1 MNNTIT
7 IKNCRVVNEGQI
19 IEQDLIIKNG
29 RFEKIANEVEAEG
42 EVVDAA
48 GLFLFPGVI
57 DDQCHFR
64 EPGLTERGSIKTE
77 SLSAIAGGTTS
88 FMDMPNVLPPTLD
101 LGLWRD
107 KISIAEQSA
116 SANFSFYMG
125 TSNTNIDEIKSIDPS
140 EVCGIKIFMGSSTG
154 NLHVDSEDALND
166 LFKESP
172 VIITTHCE
180 DDPIIKSLEQE
191 FLAKYGEKIPVEM
204 HSEIRSREACLKS
217 SKKAIELAKKH
228 NANLHILHLT
238 TKEEVELFSN
248 KPINEKTI
256 TAAVCIPHLSFSRE
270 DYATKG
276 TLIKCNP
283 SIKET
288 SDRDALRKGLLEG
301 YIDYVATDH
310 APHQLEGKS
319 NDYMDCPSGIPS
331 VQHTLL
337 VLLELVR
344 EGVYSLSDVPYYL
357 SHKVADRFKII
368 DRGYIREGYW
378 ADCVLVDLEHKY
390 TVTKENTSY
399 FCGWSPFEG
408 DTFNSKVISTFVNGR
423 HAYNEGKILENN
435 LGIQLEFDRYIWI
448 KI

>member
-1 MNNTIT
+1 MSNTIT
-7 IKNCRVVNEGQI
+7 IKNCKVVNEGQI
-19 IEQDLIIKNG
+19 TEKDLIIKNG
-29 RFEKIANEVEAEG
+29 RFEKIGNDLASEG
-42 EVVDAA
+42 ETIDAA
-48 GLFLFPGVI
+48 GLFLFPGII

-77 SLSAIAGGTTS
+77 SLSAVAGGTTS
-88 FMDMPNVLPPTLD
+88 FMDMPNVIPPTLSLD
-101 LGLWRD
+101 LWRD
-107 KISIAEQSA
+107 KISIAEKTA

-125 TSNTNIDEIKSIDPS
+125 TSNTNIDEIKAIDPK

-166 LFKESP
+166 LFRESP

-180 DDPIIKSLEQE
+180 DDPMIKAKEQE

-217 SKKAIELAKKH
+217 SKKAIDLAERYG
-228 NANLHILHLT
+228 ANLHILHLT

-248 KPINEKTI
+248 KPLNEKMI
-256 TAAVCIPHLSFSRE
+256 TAEVCIPHLYFSRD

-288 SDRDALRKGLLEG
+288 ADRDALRAGLLEG

-344 EGVYSLSDVPYYL
+344 EGVYSLDDLPYYL

-378 ADCVLVDLEHKY
+378 ADCVLVDLEHQHKI
-390 TVTKENTSY
+390 TKENTSY

-408 DTFNSKVISTFVNGR
+408 DTFNSKVISTFVNGT
-423 HAYNEGKILENN
+423 HAYNEGKILETN
-435 LGIQLEFDRYIWI
+435 LGMQLEFDR
-448 KI
+448 

>member
-1 MNNTIT
+1 
-7 IKNCRVVNEGQI
+7 VNEGQI

-238 TKEEVELFSN
+238 TKEEIELFSN

-256 TAAVCIPHLSFSRE
+256 TAEVCIPHLYFSRE

-435 LGIQLEFDRYIWI
+435 LGIQLEFDR
-448 KI
+448 

>member
-1 MNNTIT
+1 MSNTIT
-7 IKNCRVVNEGQI
+7 IKNCKVVNEGQI
-19 IEQDLIIKNG
+19 NEKDLIIKNG
-29 RFEKIANEVEAEG
+29 RFEKIGNDLASEG
-42 EVVDAA
+42 ETIDAA
-48 GLFLFPGVI
+48 GLFLFPGII

-77 SLSAIAGGTTS
+77 SLSAVAGGTTS
-88 FMDMPNVLPPTLD
+88 FMDMPNVIPPTLSLD
-101 LGLWRD
+101 LWRD
-107 KISIAEQSA
+107 KISIAEKTA

-125 TSNTNIDEIKSIDPS
+125 TSNTNIDEIKAIDPK

-166 LFKESP
+166 LFRESP

-180 DDPIIKSLEQE
+180 DDPMIKAKEQE

-217 SKKAIELAKKH
+217 SKKAIDLAERYG
-228 NANLHILHLT
+228 ANLHILHLT

-248 KPINEKTI
+248 KPLNEKMI
-256 TAAVCIPHLSFSRE
+256 TAEVCIPHLYFSRD

-288 SDRDALRKGLLEG
+288 ADRDALRAGLLEG

-344 EGVYSLSDVPYYL
+344 EGVYSLDDLPYYL

-378 ADCVLVDLEHKY
+378 ADCVLVDLEHQHKI
-390 TVTKENTSY
+390 TKENTSY

-408 DTFNSKVISTFVNGR
+408 DTFNSKVISTFVNGT
-423 HAYNEGKILENN
+423 HAYNEGKILETN
-435 LGIQLEFDRYIWI
+435 LGMQLEFDR
-448 KI
+448 

>member
-1 MNNTIT
+1 M
-7 IKNCRVVNEGQI
+7 NEGQI

-29 RFEKIANEVEAEG
+29 RFEKIANEVESEG
-42 EVVDAA
+42 EIVDAA
-48 GLFLFPGVI
+48 GLFLFPGII

-125 TSNTNIDEIKSIDPS
+125 TSNTNIDEIKSINPS

-154 NLHVDSEDALND
+154 NLHVDSDDALND

-228 NANLHILHLT
+228 DANLHILHLT
-238 TKEEVELFSN
+238 TKEEIELFSN
-248 KPINEKTI
+248 KPINEKMI
-256 TAAVCIPHLSFSRE
+256 TAEVCIPHLYFSRE

-435 LGIQLEFDRYIWI
+435 LGIQLEFDR
-448 KI
+448 

>member
-1 MNNTIT
+1 LSNTIT
-7 IKNCRVVNEGQI
+7 IKNCKVVNEGQI
-19 IEQDLIIKNG
+19 TEKDLIIKNG
-29 RFEKIANEVEAEG
+29 RFEKIGNDLASEG
-42 EVVDAA
+42 ETIDAA
-48 GLFLFPGVI
+48 GLFLFPGII

-77 SLSAIAGGTTS
+77 SLSAVAGGTTS
-88 FMDMPNVLPPTLD
+88 FMDMPNVIPPTLSLD
-101 LGLWRD
+101 LWRD
-107 KISIAEQSA
+107 KISIAEKTA

-125 TSNTNIDEIKSIDPS
+125 TSNTNIDEIKAIDPK

-166 LFKESP
+166 LFRESP

-180 DDPIIKSLEQE
+180 DDPMIKAKEQE

-217 SKKAIELAKKH
+217 SKKAIDLAERYG
-228 NANLHILHLT
+228 ANLHILHLT

-248 KPINEKTI
+248 KPLNEKMI
-256 TAAVCIPHLSFSRE
+256 TAEVCIPHLYFSRD

-288 SDRDALRKGLLEG
+288 ADRDALRAGLLEG

-344 EGVYSLSDVPYYL
+344 EGVYSLDDLPYYL

-378 ADCVLVDLEHKY
+378 ADCVLVDLEHQHKI
-390 TVTKENTSY
+390 TKENTSY

-408 DTFNSKVISTFVNGR
+408 DTFNSKVISTFVNGT
-423 HAYNEGKILENN
+423 HAYNEGKILETN
-435 LGIQLEFDRYIWI
+435 LGMQLEFDR
-448 KI
+448 

>member
-1 MNNTIT
+1 MNNTVT
-7 IKNCRVVNEGQI
+7 IKNCKVVNEGQI
-19 IEQDLIIKNG
+19 EEKDLVIKNG
-29 RFEKIANEVEAEG
+29 RFEKIGNDLVSEG
-42 EVVDAA
+42 EVIDAA

-88 FMDMPNVLPPTLD
+88 FMDMPNVIPPTLD

-107 KISIAEQSA
+107 KISIAEQTA

-125 TSNTNIDEIKSIDPS
+125 TSNTNIDEIKAIDPK

-154 NLHVDSEDALND
+154 NLHVDSDDALND

-180 DDPIIKSLEQE
+180 DDPIIKAKEQE

-204 HSEIRSREACLKS
+204 HAEIRSREACLKS
-217 SKKAIELAKKH
+217 SKKAIGLAEKH

-238 TKEEVELFSN
+238 TKEEIELFSN
-248 KPINEKTI
+248 KPLSEKTI
-256 TAAVCIPHLSFSRE
+256 TAEVCIPHLYFSKE

-288 SDRDALRKGLLEG
+288 ADRDALRKGLLEG

-337 VLLELVR
+337 VLL
-344 EGVYSLSDVPYYL
+344 
-357 SHKVADRFKII
+357 
-368 DRGYIREGYW
+368 
-378 ADCVLVDLEHKY
+378 
-390 TVTKENTSY
+390 
-399 FCGWSPFEG
+399 
-408 DTFNSKVISTFVNGR
+408 
-423 HAYNEGKILENN
+423 
-435 LGIQLEFDRYIWI
+435 
-448 KI
+448 

>member
-1 MNNTIT
+1 MSNTIT
-7 IKNCRVVNEGQI
+7 IKNCKVVNEGQI
-19 IEQDLIIKNG
+19 TEKDLIIKNG
-29 RFEKIANEVEAEG
+29 RFEKIGNDLASEG
-42 EVVDAA
+42 ETIDAA
-48 GLFLFPGVI
+48 GLFLFPGII

-77 SLSAIAGGTTS
+77 SLSAVAGGTTS
-88 FMDMPNVLPPTLD
+88 FMDMPNVIPPTLSLD
-101 LGLWRD
+101 LWRD
-107 KISIAEQSA
+107 KISIAEKTA

-125 TSNTNIDEIKSIDPS
+125 TSNTNIDEIKAIEPK

-166 LFKESP
+166 LFRESP

-180 DDPIIKSLEQE
+180 DDPMIKAKEQE

-217 SKKAIELAKKH
+217 SKKAIDLAERYVT
-228 NANLHILHLT
+228 NLHILHLT

-248 KPINEKTI
+248 KPLNEKMI
-256 TAAVCIPHLSFSRE
+256 TAEVCIPHLYFSRD

-288 SDRDALRKGLLEG
+288 ADRDALRAGLLAG

-344 EGVYSLSDVPYYL
+344 EGVYSLDDLPYYL

-378 ADCVLVDLEHKY
+378 ADCVLVDLEHQHKI
-390 TVTKENTSY
+390 TKENTSY

-408 DTFNSKVISTFVNGR
+408 DTFNSKVISTFVNGT
-423 HAYNEGKILENN
+423 HAYNEGKILETN
-435 LGIQLEFDRYIWI
+435 LGMQLEFDR
-448 KI
+448 

>member
-1 MNNTIT
+1 LNNTVT
-7 IKNCRVVNEGQI
+7 IKNCKVVNEGQI
-19 IEQDLIIKNG
+19 EEKDLVIKNG
-29 RFEKIANEVEAEG
+29 RFEKIGNDLLSEG
-42 EVVDAA
+42 EVIDAA

-88 FMDMPNVLPPTLD
+88 FMDMPNVIPPTLD
-101 LGLWRD
+101 LGLWRE
-107 KISIAEQSA
+107 KISIAEQTA

-125 TSNTNIDEIKSIDPS
+125 TSNTNIDEIKAIDPK

-154 NLHVDSEDALND
+154 NLHVDSDDALND

-180 DDPIIKSLEQE
+180 DDPIIKAKEQE
-191 FLAKYGEKIPVEM
+191 FLAKYGENIPVEM
-204 HSEIRSREACLKS
+204 HAEIRAREACLKS
-217 SKKAIELAKKH
+217 SKKAIGLAEKH

-238 TKEEVELFSN
+238 TKEEIELFSN
-248 KPINEKTI
+248 KPLSEKRI
-256 TAAVCIPHLSFSRE
+256 TAEVCIPHLYFSKD

-288 SDRDALRKGLLEG
+288 ADRDALRKGLLEG

-319 NDYMDCPSGIPS
+319 NNYMDCPSGIPS

-344 EGVYSLSDVPYYL
+344 EGVYSLNDLPYYL

-368 DRGYIREGYW
+368 DRGYVREGYW
-378 ADCVLVDLEHKY
+378 ADCVLVDLEHEHKI
-390 TVTKENTSY
+390 TKENTSY

-408 DTFNSKVISTFVNGR
+408 DTFNSKIISTFVNGR
-423 HAYNEGKILENN
+423 HAYNEGKILETN
-435 LGIQLEFDRYIWI
+435 LGMQLEFDR
-448 KI
+448 

>member
-1 MNNTIT
+1 M
-7 IKNCRVVNEGQI
+7 NEGQI

-191 FLAKYGEKIPVEM
+191 FLAKYGEKFPVEM

-256 TAAVCIPHLSFSRE
+256 TAEVCIPHLYFSRE

-435 LGIQLEFDRYIWI
+435 LGIQLEFDR
-448 KI
+448 

>member
-1 MNNTIT
+1 MSNTIT
-7 IKNCRVVNEGQI
+7 IKNCKVVNEGQI
-19 IEQDLIIKNG
+19 TEKDLIIKNG
-29 RFEKIANEVEAEG
+29 RFEKIGNDLASEG
-42 EVVDAA
+42 ETIDAA
-48 GLFLFPGVI
+48 GLFLFPGII

-77 SLSAIAGGTTS
+77 SLSAVAGGTTS
-88 FMDMPNVLPPTLD
+88 FMDMPNVIPPTLSLD
-101 LGLWRD
+101 LWRD
-107 KISIAEQSA
+107 KISIAEKTA

-125 TSNTNIDEIKSIDPS
+125 TSNTNIDEIKAIDPK

-166 LFKESP
+166 LFRESP

-180 DDPIIKSLEQE
+180 DDPMIKAKEQE

-217 SKKAIELAKKH
+217 SKKAIDLAERYG
-228 NANLHILHLT
+228 ANLHILHLT
-238 TKEEVELFSN
+238 TKEEVKLFSN
-248 KPINEKTI
+248 KPLNEKMI
-256 TAAVCIPHLSFSRE
+256 TAEVCIPHLYFSKD

-288 SDRDALRKGLLEG
+288 ADRDALRAGLLEG

-344 EGVYSLSDVPYYL
+344 EGVYSLDDLPYYL

-378 ADCVLVDLEHKY
+378 ADCVLVDLEHQHKI
-390 TVTKENTSY
+390 TKENTSY

-408 DTFNSKVISTFVNGR
+408 DTFNSKVMSTFVNGT
-423 HAYNEGKILENN
+423 HAYNEGKILETN
-435 LGIQLEFDRYIWI
+435 LGMQLEFDR
-448 KI
+448 

>member
-1 MNNTIT
+1 MSNTIT
-7 IKNCRVVNEGQI
+7 IKNCKVVNEGQI
-19 IEQDLIIKNG
+19 TEKDLIIKNG
-29 RFEKIANEVEAEG
+29 RFEKIGNDLASEG
-42 EVVDAA
+42 ETIDAA
-48 GLFLFPGVI
+48 GLFLFPGII

-77 SLSAIAGGTTS
+77 SLSAVAGGTTS
-88 FMDMPNVLPPTLD
+88 FMDMPNVIPPTLSLD
-101 LGLWRD
+101 LWRD
-107 KISIAEQSA
+107 KISIAEKTA

-125 TSNTNIDEIKSIDPS
+125 TSNTNIDEIKAIDPK

-166 LFKESP
+166 LFRESP

-180 DDPIIKSLEQE
+180 DDPMIKAKEQE

-217 SKKAIELAKKH
+217 SKKAIDLAERYG
-228 NANLHILHLT
+228 ANLHILHLT

-248 KPINEKTI
+248 KPLNEKLI
-256 TAAVCIPHLSFSRE
+256 TAEVCIPHLYFSRD

-288 SDRDALRKGLLEG
+288 ADRDALRAGLLEG

-344 EGVYSLSDVPYYL
+344 EGVYSLDDLPYYL

-378 ADCVLVDLEHKY
+378 ADCVLVDLEHQHKI
-390 TVTKENTSY
+390 TKENTSY

-408 DTFNSKVISTFVNGR
+408 DTFNSKVISTFVNGT
-423 HAYNEGKILENN
+423 HAYNEGKILETN
-435 LGIQLEFDRYIWI
+435 LGMQLEFDR
-448 KI
+448 

>member
-1 MNNTIT
+1 MSNTIT
-7 IKNCRVVNEGQI
+7 IKNCKVVNEGQI
-19 IEQDLIIKNG
+19 TEKDLIIKNG
-29 RFEKIANEVEAEG
+29 RFEKIGNDLASEG
-42 EVVDAA
+42 ETIDAA
-48 GLFLFPGVI
+48 GLFLFPGII

-77 SLSAIAGGTTS
+77 SLSAVAGGTTS
-88 FMDMPNVLPPTLD
+88 FMDMPNVIPPTLSLD
-101 LGLWRD
+101 LWRD
-107 KISIAEQSA
+107 KISIAEKTA

-125 TSNTNIDEIKSIDPS
+125 TSNTNIDEIKAIDPK

-166 LFKESP
+166 LFRESP

-180 DDPIIKSLEQE
+180 DDPMIKAKEQE

-217 SKKAIELAKKH
+217 SKKAIDLAERYG
-228 NANLHILHLT
+228 ANLHILHLT

-248 KPINEKTI
+248 KPLNEKMI
-256 TAAVCIPHLSFSRE
+256 TAEVCIPHLYFSKD

-288 SDRDALRKGLLEG
+288 ADRDALRAGLLEG

-344 EGVYSLSDVPYYL
+344 EGVYSLDDLPYYL

-378 ADCVLVDLEHKY
+378 ADCVLVDLEHQHKI
-390 TVTKENTSY
+390 TKENTSY

-408 DTFNSKVISTFVNGR
+408 DTFNSKVISTFVNGT
-423 HAYNEGKILENN
+423 HAYNEGKILETN
-435 LGIQLEFDRYIWI
+435 LGMQLEFDR
-448 KI
+448 

>member
-1 MNNTIT
+1 MSKAVT
-7 IKNCRVVNEGQI
+7 IKNCKVVNEGQI
-19 IEQDLIIKNG
+19 VERDLIIKNG
-29 RFEKIANEVEAEG
+29 RFEKIGNDLNSEG
-42 EVVDAA
+42 ETIDAS

-88 FMDMPNVLPPTLD
+88 FMDMPNVIPPTLN

-107 KISIAEQSA
+107 KISIAEQNA

-125 TSNTNIDEIKSIDPS
+125 TSNTNIDEIKAIDPK

-154 NLHVDSEDALND
+154 NLHVDSEDALNN

-180 DDPIIKSLEQE
+180 DDPMIKAKEQE

-217 SKKAIELAKKH
+217 SKKAIDLAERYG
-228 NANLHILHLT
+228 ANLHILHLT

-248 KPINEKTI
+248 KPLNEKMI
-256 TAAVCIPHLSFSRE
+256 TAEVCIPHLYFSRD

-288 SDRDALRKGLLEG
+288 ADRDALRAGLLEG

-344 EGVYSLSDVPYYL
+344 EGVYSLDNLPYYL

-378 ADCVLVDLEHKY
+378 ADCVLVDLEHQHKI
-390 TVTKENTSY
+390 TKENTSY

-408 DTFNSKVISTFVNGR
+408 DTFNSKVISTFVNGT
-423 HAYNEGKILENN
+423 HAYNEGKILETN
-435 LGIQLEFDRYIWI
+435 LGMQLEFDR
-448 KI
+448 

>member
-1 MNNTIT
+1 LNNTVT
-7 IKNCRVVNEGQI
+7 IKNCKVVNEGQI
-19 IEQDLIIKNG
+19 EEKDLVIKNG
-29 RFEKIANEVEAEG
+29 RFEKIGNDLVSEG
-42 EVVDAA
+42 EVIDAA

-88 FMDMPNVLPPTLD
+88 FMDMPNVIPPTLD

-107 KISIAEQSA
+107 KISIAEQTA

-125 TSNTNIDEIKSIDPS
+125 TSNSNIDEIKAIDPK

-154 NLHVDSEDALND
+154 NLHVDSDDALND

-180 DDPIIKSLEQE
+180 DDPIIKAKEQE

-204 HSEIRSREACLKS
+204 HAEIRSREACLKS
-217 SKKAIELAKKH
+217 SKKAIGLAEKH
-228 NANLHILHLT
+228 NTNLHILHLT
-238 TKEEVELFSN
+238 TKEEIELFSN
-248 KPINEKTI
+248 KPLSEKTI
-256 TAAVCIPHLSFSRE
+256 TAEVCIPHLYFSKE

-288 SDRDALRKGLLEG
+288 ADRDALRKGLLEG

-344 EGVYSLSDVPYYL
+344 EGVYSLNDLPYYL

-378 ADCVLVDLEHKY
+378 ADCVLVDLEHQH
-390 TVTKENTSY
+390 TITKENTSY

-423 HAYNEGKILENN
+423 HAYNDGRILETN
-435 LGIQLEFDRYIWI
+435 LGMKLEFDR
-448 KI
+448 

>member
-1 MNNTIT
+1 LNNTVT
-7 IKNCRVVNEGQI
+7 IKNCKVVNEGQI
-19 IEQDLIIKNG
+19 EEKDLVIKNG
-29 RFEKIANEVEAEG
+29 RFEKIGNDLVSEG
-42 EVVDAA
+42 EVIDAA

-77 SLSAIAGGTTS
+77 SMSAIAGGTTS
-88 FMDMPNVLPPTLD
+88 FMDMPNVIPPTLD

-107 KISIAEQSA
+107 KISIAEQTA

-125 TSNTNIDEIKSIDPS
+125 TSNTNIDEIKAIDPK

-154 NLHVDSEDALND
+154 NLHVDSDDALND

-180 DDPIIKSLEQE
+180 DDPIIKAKEQE

-204 HSEIRSREACLKS
+204 HAEIRSREACLKS
-217 SKKAIELAKKH
+217 SKKAIGLAEKH

-238 TKEEVELFSN
+238 TKEEIELFSN
-248 KPINEKTI
+248 KPLSEKTI
-256 TAAVCIPHLSFSRE
+256 TAEVCIPHLYFSKE

-288 SDRDALRKGLLEG
+288 ADRDALRKGLLEG

-344 EGVYSLSDVPYYL
+344 EGVYSLNDLPYYL

-378 ADCVLVDLEHKY
+378 ADCVLVDLEHQH
-390 TVTKENTSY
+390 TITKENTSY

-423 HAYNEGKILENN
+423 HAYNDGRILETN
-435 LGIQLEFDRYIWI
+435 LGMKLEFDR
-448 KI
+448 